1 MRKNRLGKILSLVLV
16 FALVLSTEILNV
28 FAESAPVSGEP
39 TQTQEPLETEP
50 VTEGEGADPSAEPSA
65 SPLAKAAPAP
75 AAAATVDFDIISHV
89 YDYHDSAIAVVLNMD
104 RTVQTAN
111 LEKDT
116 FEIRAK
122 MTDTMHD
129 DNKVFYD
136 GLRTITGIYAN
147 DSGKVGDKGT
157 EGKYIV
163 IELKHGANVDEAV
176 ICPYRATEYF
186 QSTLLDLE
194 YTVTQKKDIGT
205 VLPISEGVTY
215 TQGELKT
222 DTVDEFAYGTQG
234 GVSYRFFTP
243 EKKAGEKYPL
253 VIWLHGFGER
263 GTDNETHLRSNRGGV
278 AWAEDEVQKENP
290 CYVMSAQAS
299 AGSAWSGAGMVDDLL
314 AAIHKEIAAHS
325 DIDQDRIYIC
335 GVSMGGYGTW
345 AALVQEPDLF
355 AAAMPMAPAYTVT
368 GEDGK
373 ITDEYKEKLDQLKDK
388 PIYIIHGDGDPTVDI
403 DKTSN
408 PTFEYLTETVG
419 NPNVIYTKIKDIS
432 FEDRGTDTGLTLHN
446 VEVRTFNHDIRFE
459 TNARGDV
466 ALPADKADSS
476 ITPFSWM
483 FAQSKSAAAGPEMD
497 FDIISHVYDYH
508 DSAIAVVL
516 NMDRTVQT
524 ANLEKDTFEIRAKMT
539 DTMHDDN
546 KVFYDGL
553 RTITGIYANDSGKVG
568 DKGTEGKYIVIEL
581 KHGANVD
588 EAVICPYRAT
598 EYFQSTL
605 LDLEYTVTQK
615 KDIGTDL
622 TMDEKASFKQGELKT
637 DTVDEFAYGTYKK
650 DSAEGIS
657 YRLFTPE
664 KESGKKYPLVIWL
677 HGFGERGTD
686 NETILRSN
694 RGGVAWAEDEV
705 QKSNPSYVMAAQ
717 AGSSKAWSGEGM
729 IDDLL
734 GAIKKIMAENPDI
747 DPNRIYI
754 SGVSS
759 GGGGTWQAILQEPGL
774 FAAAMPLAGAYTVVD
789 EDGNMTADAMAKLD
803 QLKDLPIYIIH
814 GVGDP
819 SVDIDKTSN
828 PIFQYLT
835 ETVGNEN
842 VIYSRM
848 HDVSYDGRDHYTM
861 HNVEVRV
868 FNHDLVFVNSYDPV
882 TNPKGDEALPA
893 DQANRNINPFSWMF
907 AQTKEV
913 IPAPESITLSET
925 ELELKVGETAQIT
938 ATVLPENAEQLV
950 IWSSS
955 DENLATVEDGKITAL
970 KEGDV
975 VITAATADGRLK
987 AECKVKITAEGSGTG
1002 TGDNPKTGED
1012 SHLVLWIVCAA
1023 SLAAAAAGLY
1033 IWIRRNHAK

>member
-16 FALVLSTEILNV
+16 FALVLSTGILNV
-28 FAESAPVSGEP
+28 FAESVPVSGEP

-104 RTVQTAN
+104 RTVQTEY

-116 FEIRAK
+116 FEIHAK

-263 GTDNETHLRSNRGGV
+263 GTDNETH
-278 AWAEDEVQKENP
+278 
-290 CYVMSAQAS
+290 
-299 AGSAWSGAGMVDDLL
+299 
-314 AAIHKEIAAHS
+314 
-325 DIDQDRIYIC
+325 
-335 GVSMGGYGTW
+335 
-345 AALVQEPDLF
+345 
-355 AAAMPMAPAYTVT
+355 
-368 GEDGK
+368 
-373 ITDEYKEKLDQLKDK
+373 
-388 PIYIIHGDGDPTVDI
+388 
-403 DKTSN
+403 
-408 PTFEYLTETVG
+408 
-419 NPNVIYTKIKDIS
+419 
-432 FEDRGTDTGLTLHN
+432 
-446 VEVRTFNHDIRFE
+446 
-459 TNARGDV
+459 
-466 ALPADKADSS
+466 
-476 ITPFSWM
+476 
-483 FAQSKSAAAGPEMD
+483 
-497 FDIISHVYDYH
+497 
-508 DSAIAVVL
+508 
-516 NMDRTVQT
+516 
-524 ANLEKDTFEIRAKMT
+524 
-539 DTMHDDN
+539 
-546 KVFYDGL
+546 
-553 RTITGIYANDSGKVG
+553 
-568 DKGTEGKYIVIEL
+568 
-581 KHGANVD
+581 
-588 EAVICPYRAT
+588 
-598 EYFQSTL
+598 
-605 LDLEYTVTQK
+605 
-615 KDIGTDL
+615 
-622 TMDEKASFKQGELKT
+622 
-637 DTVDEFAYGTYKK
+637 
-650 DSAEGIS
+650 
-657 YRLFTPE
+657 
-664 KESGKKYPLVIWL
+664 
-677 HGFGERGTD
+677 
-686 NETILRSN
+686 LRSN

-970 KEGDV
+970 KEGDA

-1002 TGDNPKTGED
+1002 TGDNPKTGEG